1 MKRLLGLLLVLLLVM
16 GSVGCGGSLNEEE
29 KGIVGSYE
37 QLLGDETYRWIF
49 LDNRS
54 YKKHFPDMDV
64 ETGTWVLQDGFQYAS
79 DDNMAKRRVKHK
91 EVHAKD
97 GDGFTVVFRVTADGS
112 LKTVAGIHENGR
124 RMLISTGVQDHYQKQ
139 QAKVK
144 PNGSDAISNKP

>member
-1 MKRLLGLLLVLLLVM
+1 MKRLLGLLLLVMVM

-37 QLLGDETYRWIF
+37 QLLGDETYRWIL

-64 ETGTWVLQDGFQYAS
+64 ETGTWVLQDGFHEAF
-79 DDNMAKRRVKHK
+79 DDNFEIRKVKHK

-97 GDGFTVVFRVTADGS
+97 GDGSTVIFRVTADGS
-112 LKTVAGIHENGR
+112 LKTIAGINENGQ
-124 RMLISTGVQDHYQKQ
+124 RMQIPTGVQDHYKKQ